1 MVSQKVLAIASFLLL
16 GFTPIFTNHNTNA
29 KAEILAQ
36 NETTNSLKIIE
47 ETWRNFGQLYADP
60 NQQCLEE
67 KTSIPKMGLRGLY
80 CHLKPKISYQK
91 LQQLAGMPIFLKGPH
106 SESKLNLDAQ
116 YEFGYYNPE
125 FVQWFNN
132 EVVSN
137 LTQNLELV
145 KITQPV
151 YDQYL
156 KNQVRSYYLV
166 YLVINSSPRL
176 REAQKL
182 KYLELIETKTL
193 PEMYLQEQFREFAD
207 EFASKD
213 FNWYETNTAGGF
225 WIRRSIDETDQ
236 YFIAILEQLIEAYDP
251 EF

>member
-1 MVSQKVLAIASFLLL
+1 MLSQKYLAIASFLVL
-16 GFTPIFTNHNTNA
+16 GFTPIIGDSKINA
-29 KAEILAQ
+29 QAQILSQ
-36 NETTNSLKIIE
+36 NQSNNSLNLIE
-47 ETWRNFGQLYADP
+47 ETWQNFGQLYANP
-60 NQQCLEE
+60 NQECPEE
-67 KTSIPKMGLRGLY
+67 KTAIPQMGLRGLY
-80 CHLKPKISYQK
+80 CHIKPKINYQK
-91 LQQLAGMPIFLKGPH
+91 LQELAGKPIFLKGPH
-106 SESKLNLDAQ
+106 SKTELNLDSK

-132 EVVSN
+132 EVVGTITKN
-137 LTQNLELV
+137 PALV
-145 KITQPV
+145 KATQPI
-151 YDQYL
+151 YDQYI

-182 KYLELIETKTL
+182 KYLELMETQTL

-213 FNWYETNTAGGF
+213 FSWYETNTAGGF
-225 WIRRSIDETDQ
+225 WIRRSIDGTDQ
-236 YFIAILEQLIEAYDP
+236 YFIEILDQLIEAFDP